1 MSDAH
6 EVLEVLFKVQS
17 EHMQWEPDDPQ
28 VGLGCVICGCVCT
41 NNALTLFVSFN
52 KITCSNFVIM
62 FDQNK
67 FRVCK
72 PGAHEKKLTD

>member
-28 VGLGCVICGCVCT
+28 VGLGCHLWMC
-41 NNALTLFVSFN
+41 LH
-52 KITCSNFVIM
+52 K
-62 FDQNK
+62 
-67 FRVCK
+67 
-72 PGAHEKKLTD
+72 